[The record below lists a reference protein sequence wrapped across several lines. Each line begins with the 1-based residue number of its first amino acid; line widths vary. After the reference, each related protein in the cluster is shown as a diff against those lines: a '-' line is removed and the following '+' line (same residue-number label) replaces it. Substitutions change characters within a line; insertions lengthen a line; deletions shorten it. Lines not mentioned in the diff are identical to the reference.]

1 MTDNTIK
8 KDTKAEDGQ
17 IIERAQKRLKNARLK
32 NLRKGLKGGWRRIAL
47 GFGVNVR
54 YVFDLAVHGVVPP
67 NPDTRRKL
75 GLPRVMPSEPI
86 EKIRLYLSTSGY
98 CIREEKEDEKALI
111 PRKKG

>member
-75 GLPRVMPSEPI
+75 GLPRVMPSER
-86 EKIRLYLSTSGY
+86 K
-98 CIREEKEDEKALI
+98 
-111 PRKKG
+111 PRKRREVPKIGQLGWEKVYFKK